1 MSEKIVIAMSG
12 GVDSSTAAALL
23 KDQGRDVVGLS
34 MQLWDYTRRETG
46 DDEAWERKNSGTCCS
61 LDDIHDARRVAR
73 FLDIPFYV
81 VNFERAFEQE
91 VVRPFVES
99 YLSGETPIPCTR
111 CNTLMKFDRLLARA
125 TQIGADRIA
134 TGHYARIRHNPRT
147 GRYELL
153 RAVDRSKDQSFFL
166 FDLTQAQLSR
176 MLFPLGEFTKA
187 EVRGMAE
194 GYRLP
199 MADKPESQEICF
211 IPTKDTGRF
220 VERYREKM
228 QTSIAGSNGSKQD
241 SESDATPSDSG
252 APGPI
257 VNRQGEVHGGAPRNP
272 PFHGRPAEGT
282 GSGRRGAPL
291 RHRDRP
297 PPQPG
302 GGGPRPRS
310 APVRPGRLQGQLG
323 FHRRVHPAAAGSG
336 PDTQPAPGSRG
347 DPVGSERRIGGG
359 PLRPTSAGRDPG
371 AGRGLLPGRAGGGRR
386 LDPGRTVIR
395 VSPDRPEDSGT
406 GAALAGRSRRGLTA

>member
-23 KDQGRDVVGLS
+23 KDQGREVVGLS

-125 TQIGADRIA
+125 NQIGADRIA
-134 TGHYARIRHNPRT
+134 TGHYARIRQNAAT

-176 MLFPLGEFTKA
+176 MLFPLGDLTKA

-194 GYRLP
+194 SYRLP
-199 MADKPESQEICF
+199 IADKPESQEICF

-220 VERYREKM
+220 VERYLEK
-228 QTSIAGSNGSKQD
+228 TRAPAGGANGSKQD
-241 SESDATPSDSG
+241 SRPDLDPSDRGTS
-252 APGPI
+252 GPI
-257 VNRQGEVHGGAPRNP
+257 VDRQGEVLGEHPGIHHFTVGQ
-272 PFHGRPAEGT
+272 
-282 GSGRRGAPL
+282 RRGLGVAAGERLYVIETDPRHNRVVVGPDSALL
-291 RHRDRP
+291 RSGLIASRVNWISIEKCTGALRVQAQIRSRHQAAEATLSAREDGSVEVRFDE
-297 PPQPG
+297 PQRAVTPGQAVVFYQDELVVG
-302 GGGPRPRS
+302 GGWI
-310 APVRPGRLQGQLG
+310 Q
-323 FHRRVHPAAAGSG
+323 
-336 PDTQPAPGSRG
+336 
-347 DPVGSERRIGGG
+347 E
-359 PLRPTSAGRDPG
+359 
-371 AGRGLLPGRAGGGRR
+371 GLLP
-386 LDPGRTVIR
+386 
-395 VSPDRPEDSGT
+395 VSPDRS
-406 GAALAGRSRRGLTA
+406 

>member
-23 KDQGRDVVGLS
+23 KDQGREVVGLS

-125 TQIGADRIA
+125 NQIGADRIA
-134 TGHYARIRHNPRT
+134 TGHYARIRHNPGT

-176 MLFPLGEFTKA
+176 MLFPLGGLTKA
-187 EVRGMAE
+187 EVRDMAE
-194 GYRLP
+194 AYRLP
-199 MADKPESQEICF
+199 IADKPESQEICF
-211 IPTKDTGRF
+211 IPSKDTGRF

-228 QTSIAGSNGSKQD
+228 RTSTAGSNGSKQD
-241 SESDATPSDSG
+241 SRTDAAPSDSRG
-252 APGPI
+252 AGPI
-257 VNRQGEVHGGAPRNP
+257 VNRQGEVMGEH
-272 PFHGRPAEGT
+272 
-282 GSGRRGAPL
+282 
-291 RHRDRP
+291 
-297 PPQPG
+297 PG
-302 GGGPRPRS
+302 IHHFT
-310 APVRPGRLQGQLG
+310 VGQ
-323 FHRRVHPAAAGSG
+323 
-336 PDTQPAPGSRG
+336 
-347 DPVGSERRIGGG
+347 
-359 PLRPTSAGRDPG
+359 
-371 AGRGLLPGRAGGGRR
+371 
-386 LDPGRTVIR
+386 
-395 VSPDRPEDSGT
+395 
-406 GAALAGRSRRGLTA
+406 RRGLGVAAGERLYVIETDPDSNRVVVGPDRDLLRSGLVASRVNWVSIEECTGALRVQAQIRSRHQAAEATLSAREDGSVEVRFDEPQRAVTPGQAVVFYQDELVVGGGWIQEGL

>member
-153 RAVDRSKDQSFFL
+153 RAADRSKDQSFFL

-176 MLFPLGEFTKA
+176 MLFPLGELTKA
-187 EVRGMAE
+187 EVRGIAE
-194 GYRLP
+194 THGLP
-199 MADKPESQEICF
+199 IADKPESQEICF

-220 VERYREKM
+220 VERYLEKTR
-228 QTSIAGSNGSKQD
+228 TSTAGSNGSKQESGTD
-241 SESDATPSDSG
+241 SAPSDSAG
-252 APGPI
+252 PGPI
-257 VNRQGEVHGGAPRNP
+257 VNRQGEFMGEHPGIHHFTIGQRKGLGVATGERLYVIETDPRHNRVVVGPDRDLLRSGLIASRVNWISIEEYTGALRIQAQIRSR
-272 PFHGRPAEGT
+272 HQAAEAT
-282 GSGRRGAPL
+282 LSAREDGSVEVRF
-291 RHRDRP
+291 DE
-297 PPQPG
+297 PQRAVTPGQAVVFYQDELVVG
-302 GGGPRPRS
+302 GGWIR
-310 APVRPGRLQGQLG
+310 
-323 FHRRVHPAAAGSG
+323 
-336 PDTQPAPGSRG
+336 
-347 DPVGSERRIGGG
+347 E
-359 PLRPTSAGRDPG
+359 
-371 AGRGLLPGRAGGGRR
+371 GL
-386 LDPGRTVIR
+386 
-395 VSPDRPEDSGT
+395 
-406 GAALAGRSRRGLTA
+406 

>member
-23 KDQGRDVVGLS
+23 KDQGREVVGLS

-46 DDEAWERKNSGTCCS
+46 EDEAWERKNSGTCCS

-73 FLDIPFYV
+73 FLEIPFYV

-125 TQIGADRIA
+125 IQIGAGRVA

-153 RAVDRSKDQSFFL
+153 RALDRSKDQSFFL
-166 FDLTQAQLSR
+166 FDLTQDQLSR
-176 MLFPLGEFTKA
+176 MLFPLGELTKA

-194 GYRLP
+194 GYGLP
-199 MADKPESQEICF
+199 IADKPESQEICF

-220 VERYREKM
+220 VERYLEKM
-228 QTSIAGSNGSKQD
+228 QSSAAGSNGSKQD
-241 SESDATPSDSG
+241 SSPAPASSDGTG
-252 APGPI
+252 PGPI
-257 VNRQGEVHGGAPRNP
+257 VNRQGEVLGEH
-272 PFHGRPAEGT
+272 
-282 GSGRRGAPL
+282 
-291 RHRDRP
+291 
-297 PPQPG
+297 PG
-302 GGGPRPRS
+302 IHHFT
-310 APVRPGRLQGQLG
+310 VGQRKGLG
-323 FHRRVHPAAAGSG
+323 VAAG
-336 PDTQPAPGSRG
+336 
-347 DPVGSERRIGGG
+347 ERLYVIE
-359 PLRPTSAGRDPG
+359 T
-371 AGRGLLPGRAGGGRR
+371 
-386 LDPGRTVIR
+386 DPGRNR
-395 VSPDRPEDSGT
+395 VVVGPDRDLLRSGLI
-406 GAALAGRSRRGLTA
+406 ASRVNWISIENCPRPLRVQAQIRSRHQAAPATLSARDDESVEVRFDEPQRAVTPGQAVVFYQDELVVGGGWIREGL

>member
-34 MQLWDYTRRETG
+34 MQLWDYTRRETS
-46 DDEAWERKNSGTCCS
+46 DDQAWERKNSGTCCS

-125 TQIGADRIA
+125 VQIGADRIA
-134 TGHYARIRHNPRT
+134 TGHYARIRRNPRT

-166 FDLTQAQLSR
+166 FDLTQAQLSH
-176 MLFPLGEFTKA
+176 MLFPLGEFTKV

-194 GYRLP
+194 SYRLP
-199 MADKPESQEICF
+199 IADKPESQEICF

-220 VERYREKM
+220 VERYLEKT
-228 QTSIAGSNGSKQD
+228 QASAPGSNGSRQD
-241 SESDATPSDSG
+241 SNPDRVPSGRG
-252 APGPI
+252 APGAI
-257 VNRQGEVHGGAPRNP
+257 LNRQGEVLGEH
-272 PFHGRPAEGT
+272 
-282 GSGRRGAPL
+282 
-291 RHRDRP
+291 
-297 PPQPG
+297 PG
-302 GGGPRPRS
+302 IHHFT
-310 APVRPGRLQGQLG
+310 VGQ
-323 FHRRVHPAAAGSG
+323 
-336 PDTQPAPGSRG
+336 
-347 DPVGSERRIGGG
+347 
-359 PLRPTSAGRDPG
+359 
-371 AGRGLLPGRAGGGRR
+371 
-386 LDPGRTVIR
+386 
-395 VSPDRPEDSGT
+395 
-406 GAALAGRSRRGLTA
+406 RRGLGVAAGERLYVIETDPGSNRVVVGPDRDLLRSGLIASRVNWISIEKCTGTLRVQAQIRSRHQAAEATLSTRDDGLVEVRFDEPQRAVTPGQAVVFYQDDLVVGGGWIQEGR

>member
-257 VNRQGEVHGGAPRNP
+257 VNRQGEVMGEH
-272 PFHGRPAEGT
+272 
-282 GSGRRGAPL
+282 
-291 RHRDRP
+291 
-297 PPQPG
+297 PG
-302 GGGPRPRS
+302 IHHFT
-310 APVRPGRLQGQLG
+310 VGQ
-323 FHRRVHPAAAGSG
+323 
-336 PDTQPAPGSRG
+336 
-347 DPVGSERRIGGG
+347 
-359 PLRPTSAGRDPG
+359 
-371 AGRGLLPGRAGGGRR
+371 
-386 LDPGRTVIR
+386 
-395 VSPDRPEDSGT
+395 
-406 GAALAGRSRRGLTA
+406 RRGLGVAAGERLYVIETDPRRNQVVVGPDRDLLRSGLVASRVNWVSIAECTRPLRVQAQIRSRHQAAEATLSARNDGSVEVRFDQPQRAVTPGQAVVFYQDELVVGGGWIREGL

>member
-34 MQLWDYTRRETG
+34 MQLWDYTRRETS

-125 TQIGADRIA
+125 NQIGADRIA
-134 TGHYARIRHNPRT
+134 TGHYARIRHNRGT

-176 MLFPLGEFTKA
+176 MLFPLGDLTKA

-194 GYRLP
+194 SYRLP
-199 MADKPESQEICF
+199 SPTSRKVRRSASFPPRTRAGSWKGTWKRHRRRPGEQTARSRTRGRTATPRIAEVRVRSSTGRERCWESTPES
-211 IPTKDTGRF
+211 T
-220 VERYREKM
+220 
-228 QTSIAGSNGSKQD
+228 TS
-241 SESDATPSDSG
+241 
-252 APGPI
+252 
-257 VNRQGEVHGGAPRNP
+257 
-272 PFHGRPAEGT
+272 
-282 GSGRRGAPL
+282 
-291 RHRDRP
+291 
-297 PPQPG
+297 
-302 GGGPRPRS
+302 RS
-310 APVRPGRLQGQLG
+310 ASAGDWEWLPESGSTSSRPTRATIGWWWARTVLC
-323 FHRRVHPAAAGSG
+323 SG
-336 PDTQPAPGSRG
+336 PA
-347 DPVGSERRIGGG
+347 
-359 PLRPTSAGRDPG
+359 
-371 AGRGLLPGRAGGGRR
+371 
-386 LDPGRTVIR
+386 
-395 VSPDRPEDSGT
+395 
-406 GAALAGRSRRGLTA
+406 

>member
-23 KDQGRDVVGLS
+23 KGQGREVVGLS

-166 FDLTQAQLSR
+166 FDLTQEQLSR
-176 MLFPLGEFTKA
+176 MLFPLGDLTKA
-187 EVRGMAE
+187 EVRGIAE
-194 GYRLP
+194 THGLP
-199 MADKPESQEICF
+199 IADKPESQEICF

-220 VERYREKM
+220 VERYLEKTR
-228 QTSIAGSNGSKQD
+228 TSTAGSNGPKQD
-241 SESDATPSDSG
+241 SGTDSAPSGSAG
-252 APGPI
+252 PGPI
-257 VNRQGEVHGGAPRNP
+257 VNRQGEFMGEHPGIHHFTIGQRKGLGVA
-272 PFHGRPAEGT
+272 T
-282 GSGRRGAPL
+282 GERLYVIETDSRHNRVVVGPDRDLLRSGLIASRVKWISIEECTEPL
-291 RHRDRP
+291 RVQAQIRSRHQAAEATLSAREDGSVEVRFDE
-297 PPQPG
+297 PQRAVTPGQAVVFYQDELVVG
-302 GGGPRPRS
+302 GGWIR
-310 APVRPGRLQGQLG
+310 
-323 FHRRVHPAAAGSG
+323 
-336 PDTQPAPGSRG
+336 
-347 DPVGSERRIGGG
+347 E
-359 PLRPTSAGRDPG
+359 
-371 AGRGLLPGRAGGGRR
+371 GL
-386 LDPGRTVIR
+386 
-395 VSPDRPEDSGT
+395 
-406 GAALAGRSRRGLTA
+406 

>member
-34 MQLWDYTRRETG
+34 MQLWDYTRRETS
-46 DDEAWERKNSGTCCS
+46 DDENWERKNSGTCCS

-125 TQIGADRIA
+125 IQIGADRIA

-153 RAVDRSKDQSFFL
+153 RAADRSKDQSFFL

-194 GYRLP
+194 SYRLP
-199 MADKPESQEICF
+199 IADKPESQEICF

-220 VERYREKM
+220 VERYLEKG
-228 QTSIAGSNGSKQD
+228 QASAPGSNGSKQD
-241 SESDATPSDSG
+241 SSQAPASSDCG
-252 APGPI
+252 GPGRI
-257 VNRQGEVHGGAPRNP
+257 VNRQGEVLGEH
-272 PFHGRPAEGT
+272 
-282 GSGRRGAPL
+282 
-291 RHRDRP
+291 
-297 PPQPG
+297 PG
-302 GGGPRPRS
+302 IHHFT
-310 APVRPGRLQGQLG
+310 VGQRKGLG
-323 FHRRVHPAAAGSG
+323 VAAG
-336 PDTQPAPGSRG
+336 
-347 DPVGSERRIGGG
+347 ERLYVIE
-359 PLRPTSAGRDPG
+359 T
-371 AGRGLLPGRAGGGRR
+371 
-386 LDPGRTVIR
+386 DPGRNR
-395 VSPDRPEDSGT
+395 VVVGRDGDLLRSGLVACRVNWISIDKFTRPLRVQ
-406 GAALAGRSRRGLTA
+406 AQIRSRHQAAEATLSDRDDGSVEVRFDEPQRAVTPGQAVVFYQDELVVGGGWIQEGL

>member
-147 GRYELL
+147 GRHELL

-199 MADKPESQEICF
+199 IADKPESQEICF

-220 VERYREKM
+220 VERYLEKT
-228 QTSIAGSNGSKQD
+228 QASAPGSNGSTRD
-241 SESDATPSDSG
+241 SRPDPAPSGRG

-257 VNRQGEVHGGAPRNP
+257 LNRQGEVLGEHPGIHHFTVGQRKGLGVAAGERLYVIETDPRRNQVVVGP
-272 PFHGRPAEGT
+272 DRDLLR
-282 GSGRRGAPL
+282 SGLVASRVNWISIEACIRPL
-291 RHRDRP
+291 RVEAQIRSRHQAAEATLSAREDGSVEVRFDEPQRAVTPGQAVVFYRDELVV
-297 PPQPG
+297 G
-302 GGGPRPRS
+302 GGWI
-310 APVRPGRLQGQLG
+310 Q
-323 FHRRVHPAAAGSG
+323 
-336 PDTQPAPGSRG
+336 
-347 DPVGSERRIGGG
+347 E
-359 PLRPTSAGRDPG
+359 
-371 AGRGLLPGRAGGGRR
+371 
-386 LDPGRTVIR
+386 
-395 VSPDRPEDSGT
+395 
-406 GAALAGRSRRGLTA
+406 AL

>member
-34 MQLWDYTRRETG
+34 MQLWDYTRRETS
-46 DDEAWERKNSGTCCS
+46 DDESWERKNSGTCCS

-166 FDLTQAQLSR
+166 FDLNQAQLSR
-176 MLFPLGEFTKA
+176 MLFPLGELTKA
-187 EVRGMAE
+187 EVRDMAE

-199 MADKPESQEICF
+199 IADKPESQEICF
-211 IPTKDTGRF
+211 IPTRDTGRF

-228 QTSIAGSNGSKQD
+228 QTSTAGSNGSKQD
-241 SESDATPSDSG
+241 SRSDATPSDSG
-252 APGPI
+252 GPGPI
-257 VNRQGEVHGGAPRNP
+257 VNRQGEVMGEHPGIHYFTVGQRKGLGVATGERLYVIETDPRHNRVVVGP
-272 PFHGRPAEGT
+272 DHDLLR
-282 GSGRRGAPL
+282 SGLIASRVNWVSIEECTEPL
-291 RHRDRP
+291 RVQAQIRSRHQAAEATLSARDDGSVEVRFDQ
-297 PPQPG
+297 PQRAVTPGQAVVFYQDELVVG
-302 GGGPRPRS
+302 GGWI
-310 APVRPGRLQGQLG
+310 QEGQ
-323 FHRRVHPAAAGSG
+323 
-336 PDTQPAPGSRG
+336 
-347 DPVGSERRIGGG
+347 
-359 PLRPTSAGRDPG
+359 
-371 AGRGLLPGRAGGGRR
+371 
-386 LDPGRTVIR
+386 
-395 VSPDRPEDSGT
+395 
-406 GAALAGRSRRGLTA
+406 

>member
-176 MLFPLGEFTKA
+176 MLFPLGELTKA
-187 EVRGMAE
+187 EVRGIAE
-194 GYRLP
+194 THGLP
-199 MADKPESQEICF
+199 IADKPESQEICF

-220 VERYREKM
+220 VERYLEKM
-228 QTSIAGSNGSKQD
+228 RTSTAGSNGTKQD
-241 SESDATPSDSG
+241 PGTDSAPSDSTG
-252 APGPI
+252 PGPI
-257 VNRQGEVHGGAPRNP
+257 VNRQGEFMGEHPGIHHFTIGQRKGLGVATGERLYVIETDPRHNRVVVGPDRDLLRSGLIASGVNWITIEKCTGALRIQAQIRSR
-272 PFHGRPAEGT
+272 HQAAEAT
-282 GSGRRGAPL
+282 LSAREDGSVEVRF
-291 RHRDRP
+291 DQ
-297 PPQPG
+297 PQRAVTPGQAVVFYQDELVVG
-302 GGGPRPRS
+302 GGWIR
-310 APVRPGRLQGQLG
+310 
-323 FHRRVHPAAAGSG
+323 
-336 PDTQPAPGSRG
+336 
-347 DPVGSERRIGGG
+347 E
-359 PLRPTSAGRDPG
+359 
-371 AGRGLLPGRAGGGRR
+371 GL
-386 LDPGRTVIR
+386 
-395 VSPDRPEDSGT
+395 
-406 GAALAGRSRRGLTA
+406 

>member
-34 MQLWDYTRRETG
+34 MQLWDYTRRETS

-147 GRYELL
+147 GRHELL

-199 MADKPESQEICF
+199 IADKPESQEICF

-220 VERYREKM
+220 VERYLEKT
-228 QTSIAGSNGSKQD
+228 QASAPGSNGSTRD
-241 SESDATPSDSG
+241 SRPDPAPSGRG

-257 VNRQGEVHGGAPRNP
+257 LNRQGEVLGEHPGIHHFTIGQRKGLGVATGERLYVIETDPHRNRVVVGP
-272 PFHGRPAEGT
+272 DRDLLR
-282 GSGRRGAPL
+282 SGLVASRVNWVSIEACTRPL
-291 RHRDRP
+291 RVQAQIRSRHQAAEATLSAREDGSVEVRFDEPQRAVTPGHAVVFYRDELVV
-297 PPQPG
+297 G
-302 GGGPRPRS
+302 GGWI
-310 APVRPGRLQGQLG
+310 Q
-323 FHRRVHPAAAGSG
+323 
-336 PDTQPAPGSRG
+336 
-347 DPVGSERRIGGG
+347 E
-359 PLRPTSAGRDPG
+359 
-371 AGRGLLPGRAGGGRR
+371 GL
-386 LDPGRTVIR
+386 
-395 VSPDRPEDSGT
+395 
-406 GAALAGRSRRGLTA
+406 

>member
-1 MSEKIVIAMSG
+1 MSG

-23 KDQGRDVVGLS
+23 KDQGREVVGLS

-166 FDLTQAQLSR
+166 FDLTQDQLSR
-176 MLFPLGEFTKA
+176 MLFPLGDLTKA
-187 EVRGMAE
+187 EVRGIAE
-194 GYRLP
+194 THGLP
-199 MADKPESQEICF
+199 IADKPESQEICF

-220 VERYREKM
+220 VERYLEKTR
-228 QTSIAGSNGSKQD
+228 TSTAGSNGPKQD
-241 SESDATPSDSG
+241 SGTDSAPSDSAG
-252 APGPI
+252 PGPI
-257 VNRQGEVHGGAPRNP
+257 VNRQGEFMGEHPGIHHFTIGQRKGLGVA
-272 PFHGRPAEGT
+272 T
-282 GSGRRGAPL
+282 GERLYVIETDSRHNRVVVGPDRDLLRSGLIASRIKWISIEECTEPL
-291 RHRDRP
+291 RVQAQIRSRHQAAEATLSAREDGSVEVRFDE
-297 PPQPG
+297 PQRAVTPGQAVVFYQDELVVG
-302 GGGPRPRS
+302 GGWIR
-310 APVRPGRLQGQLG
+310 
-323 FHRRVHPAAAGSG
+323 
-336 PDTQPAPGSRG
+336 
-347 DPVGSERRIGGG
+347 E
-359 PLRPTSAGRDPG
+359 
-371 AGRGLLPGRAGGGRR
+371 GL
-386 LDPGRTVIR
+386 
-395 VSPDRPEDSGT
+395 
-406 GAALAGRSRRGLTA
+406 